1 MNIRSSRT
9 GFVQDWITEL
19 IRILKI
25 QVDYSE
31 DTHHDALVRNGSL
44 QYCFSIMNALGFRG
58 ELNSRSFQGRFS
70 MLALNVR
77 NAVVLVTI
85 ASNTPLTVREKLSPL
100 DEPGK

>member
-1 MNIRSSRT
+1 
-9 GFVQDWITEL
+9 
-19 IRILKI
+19 
-25 QVDYSE
+25 
-31 DTHHDALVRNGSL
+31 
-44 QYCFSIMNALGFRG
+44 
-58 ELNSRSFQGRFS
+58 